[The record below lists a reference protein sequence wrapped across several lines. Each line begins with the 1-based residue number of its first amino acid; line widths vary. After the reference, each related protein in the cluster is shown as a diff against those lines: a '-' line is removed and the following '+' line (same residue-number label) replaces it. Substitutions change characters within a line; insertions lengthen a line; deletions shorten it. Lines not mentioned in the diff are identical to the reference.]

1 MTTLNVRDNKQLN
14 KNETGSEEKGF
25 LGRNWQK
32 LIGVALWASL
42 IGFYFWYQ
50 QSNDL
55 TIEEIAIQLAEL
67 MTSRWGI
74 LIFIVAYL
82 IRPLI
87 FFSATVLT
95 ILAGA
100 IFGPVL
106 GVLLTILSANAGAM
120 IAYMIGRYFG
130 DDIIDEEH
138 ETSLLQRYGARMRE
152 SSFNTVFIMRLIFLP
167 YDLVNYMSGFLKID
181 WKAFLFA
188 TILGSIPGTVSF
200 ALFGSSIDIS
210 QGIGDVEFNPWA
222 FGSAI
227 AIFIVSLLISRYV
240 KSRESTVQPIG
251 AD

>member
-1 MTTLNVRDNKQLN
+1 MTTYKQTYPQDKRN
-14 KNETGSEEKGF
+14 GF
-25 LGRNWQK
+25 FANHWQK
-32 LIGVALWASL
+32 IVGITLWASI
-42 IGFYFWYQ
+42 IGVYFWYQ

-55 TIEEIAIQLAEL
+55 TVEQMAQQLGLLL
-67 MTSRWGI
+67 MSRWGI

-120 IAYMIGRYFG
+120 IAYGIGRYFG
-130 DDIIDEEH
+130 ESIIDDEN
-138 ETSLLQRYGARMRE
+138 ETSLLQKYGARMRQ

-181 WKAFLFA
+181 WRAFLFA
-188 TILGSIPGTVSF
+188 TILGSLPGTISF

-210 QGIGDVEFNPWA
+210 QGLSNAEFNPWA
-222 FGSAI
+222 FGASV
-227 AIFIVSLLISRYV
+227 AIFLVSLGISRLV
-240 KSRESTVQPIG
+240 KSKESIAKQAV
-251 AD
+251 A